1 MTTEILALSVDG
13 SEQLQMMV
21 DRISKEDGALPTYA
35 FLSDSGHRVIDRY
48 GLFNQDDPKG
58 RSITHPATFII
69 DKNGVV
75 QYRFVE
81 VNYKVR
87 PTNEDLIAELV
98 ALEE

>member
-1 MTTEILALSVDG
+1 MTTEILALSVDAT
-13 SEQLQMMV
+13 EQLQMMV

-35 FLSDSGHRVIDRY
+35 FLSDSGHLVIDRY

-69 DKNGVV
+69 DKNGIV

>member
-13 SEQLQMMV
+13 PEQLQMMV
-21 DRISKEDGALPTYA
+21 DRISKEGGALPTYA
-35 FLSDSGHRVIDRY
+35 FLSDLGHRVIDRY

-69 DKNGVV
+69 DQNGIVR
-75 QYRFVE
+75 YRFVE

-87 PTNEDLIAELV
+87 PTNEDLLAELV

>member
-13 SEQLQMMV
+13 TEQLQMMV

-35 FLSDSGHRVIDRY
+35 FLSDSGHQVIDRY

-69 DKNGVV
+69 DKNGIV